1 MMTMHLIS
9 ASAAFWSPT
18 QATPSATA
26 IGPRR
31 LMNLTSSR
39 SVSPGFAIARNLAL
53 SMPVY
58 TAVLPRNSADLCQR
72 LQTEHCRHDRVAREV
87 SLEEKLVSRQVQRTN
102 RVLLIHFKDFV
113 HQQHRRT
120 MRQDLH
126 DLFFIQHISYTSFS
140 SSASGFYQSNAF
152 LFKTGGFEKPP

>member
-31 LMNLTSSR
+31 LVNFTSRR

-58 TAVLPRNSADLCQR
+58 TAVLPRNSGMESSATPPTC
-72 LQTEHCRHDRVAREV
+72 A
-87 SLEEKLVSRQVQRTN
+87 SASRRNTAGMIGLPGKWPWKKNSSPVRCSVPTTCSSSISRTSSTSSMWGAVRKN
-102 RVLLIHFKDFV
+102 
-113 HQQHRRT
+113 
-120 MRQDLH
+120 LH
-126 DLFFIQHISYTSFS
+126 DLFFIQHISYTSFLS
-140 SSASGFYQSNAF
+140 STRGFAKYR
-152 LFKTGGFEKPP
+152 